1 MNTMRLLLML
11 LLLNTF
17 LVSKSV
23 GQSYGLGFFS
33 HDTVPE
39 KRTSLDL
46 FPQNGLHVDNSIRI
60 SFEMSF
66 LPDKED
72 NYGYVFR
79 LIQNGKNNVD
89 LLYNKRDPRPDAP
102 NIDHN
107 HFKLVIGDR
116 YSKISFNIS
125 PADLINHWNKFSLIF
140 NFANDD
146 LIMMV
151 NNNKYVEHHLHLKP
165 DFYKLFF
172 GVNDFSAFKT
182 NDCPPLK
189 LRNIKIETDNNQ
201 PYHWSLNE
209 SQGNIAREGQN
220 KLQSDVVNP
229 LWMHSL
235 HAKWTYQKSLKV
247 SGAASIAFNPL
258 ANELYIIGSDSLIT
272 FSLKKYSLS
281 AIKYNSGQLNLVKS
295 NQSCFNA
302 HDSILFNYY
311 IENKQRQVVT
321 FDFKSKKWSQN
332 YAIADPSIDFWQSNN
347 FFRAADTSLYIIGG
361 YGQFKYKNTINRYNL
376 GTHKW
381 ENVLAGGS
389 HFSPRYL
396 AATGTTNNG
405 DIAYILGGYG
415 NNSGLQAL
423 GPKNLYDLVQ
433 FNVKTKTF
441 KKLYDLK
448 LKNEDWAFA
457 NSMIIDQDTR
467 RFYALAFPNHTYNS
481 NLQLLIGSLDHPLYR
496 VVNSKI
502 PYAFSDTFSFANI
515 YYSKAKQEFIAV
527 TLLRT
532 SDNKTIVKIYT
543 LLSPPELLTNET
555 PAKPAGRAAYILIL
569 LILSVALSAIWF
581 FIKLRRQKN
590 RTAVQIYEP
599 AAQTVAEPPI
609 NVPIF
614 YENTGDE
621 TQLNKNAVL
630 LFGDLQLFMA
640 DGEEISKHFT
650 SLLKELF
657 LLILVYS
664 LKFGRGV
671 SPEKLIEILWFDK
684 SEESAKNNR
693 SANLSKLKTI
703 LQQTE
708 YIQLSKTTGK
718 WKVDIDYS
726 VIYVDYYH
734 FLQIASDRKNITKEK
749 INELI
754 AITQRGNFLSNIEF
768 SWLDEFKSEVANKI
782 IDICLEYADKINHS
796 EDPEFLIK
804 IANCIFH
811 FDSVNEDA
819 MVIKCKSLAQIG
831 KHSLAKSTFE
841 HFNKEFKQLY
851 GEKFSKEFHAI
862 IE

>member
-1 MNTMRLLLML
+1 MNIMRLLLVL
-11 LLLNTF
+11 LLINTF
-17 LVSKSV
+17 SV
-23 GQSYGLGFFS
+23 FRSMGQSYGLGFFS
-33 HDTVPE
+33 HDVVPE

-46 FPQNGLHVDNSIRI
+46 FPENGLRVDNRIKI

-72 NYGYVFR
+72 YYGYVFR
-79 LIQNGKNNVD
+79 LIQNGKHNID
-89 LLYNKRDPRPDAP
+89 LIYNKRDSRPDDP

-107 HFKLVIGDR
+107 HFKLVIGDE
-116 YSKISFNIS
+116 YSKISFNIT
-125 PADLINHWNKFSLIF
+125 PTELVNHWNKFSLIF

-146 LIMMV
+146 LIMIV
-151 NNNKYVEHHLHLKP
+151 NNNKYVEHHLRLKP

-172 GVNDFSAFKT
+172 GVNDFSTFKT

-201 PYHWSLNE
+201 AYHWSLNE
-209 SQGNIAREGQN
+209 SQGNIAREDQN

-235 HAKWTYQKSLKV
+235 HAKWSYQKSLKV
-247 SGAASIAFNPL
+247 NGAASIAFNPL
-258 ANELYIIGSDSLIT
+258 TNELYIIGNDSLLT

-295 NQSCFNA
+295 NQSCFNP
-302 HDSILFNYY
+302 HDSTLFNYY
-311 IENKQRQVVT
+311 IENKQKQIVT

-376 GTHKW
+376 GSHKW
-381 ENVLAGGS
+381 ENIIVGGAY
-389 HFSPRYL
+389 FSPRYL

-433 FNVKTKTF
+433 LNVKTKTF
-441 KKLYDLK
+441 KKLYDLRI
-448 LKNEDWAFA
+448 KNDDWAFA
-457 NSMIIDQDTR
+457 NSLIIDQDTR
-467 RFYALAFPNHTYNS
+467 RFYALVFPNHTYNS
-481 NLQLLIGSLDHPLYR
+481 NLQLLIGSLDNPSYR
-496 VVNSKI
+496 VVDSKI
-502 PYAFSDTFSFANI
+502 PYEFSDTFSFANI
-515 YYSKAKQEFIAV
+515 YYSKTKQEFVAV

-543 LLSPPELLTNET
+543 LLSPPELLNNET
-555 PAKPAGRAAYILIL
+555 AAKPAGKGAYILIL
-569 LILSVALSAIWF
+569 LIAFVTLPAIWL
-581 FIKLRRQKN
+581 FIQLRKRKSKVI
-590 RTAVQIYEP
+590 VQVRKP
-599 AAQTVAEPPI
+599 AAHPVTEQLIKVPQLYEGIEQTSC
-609 NVPIF
+609 
-614 YENTGDE
+614 
-621 TQLNKNAVL
+621 NKNSIL
-630 LFGDLQLFMA
+630 LFGDLQLYTT

-734 FLQIASDRKNITKEK
+734 FLQIASDRKRINKEK

-768 SWLDEFKSEVANKI
+768 SWLDEFKSEVANEI

-819 MVIKCKSLAQIG
+819 MIIKCKSLAQIG

-851 GEKFSKEFHAI
+851 GEKFNKDFHTI